1 MSGDGGHAS
10 HRRTA
15 LKRID
20 HGVLTRLKRRF
31 ALLLLAVVLLVPGRA
46 PAAPP
51 ALMRI
56 ELHLAAGAR
65 SSPHLL
71 LLTVGGPVYCAQ
83 LENLARHTHA
93 SLACTDYGPNRYVR
107 AGGRA
112 GRREDWGDPAYLDL
126 VARLPGKLR
135 AQGVQI
141 SKLIVGGV
149 SYSGFGNAQLVATH
163 PELQADAL
171 IVVDSYLD
179 LAARFRALPLHHE
192 TRAEIDTVLGGT
204 PDEKPREYADRSPSH
219 HLGGLAR
226 DHAVADGGA
235 DALAGAALHSRPPVH
250 PRRLL
255 RTGRPRS
262 AQPDPPAPAG
272 ARGGAVRIAWES
284 QGQGAPLLL
293 GSWWGLLAGALM
305 IVLIGVRAVLEERM
319 LTAEL
324 EGYAEYAERVRYRL
338 VPRVW

>member
-51 ALMRI
+51 ALMRV

-112 GRREDWGDPAYLDL
+112 GRREDWGGPAYLDL

-141 SKLIVGGV
+141 SKLIVVGV

-219 HLGGLAR
+219 HLAGLAR
-226 DHAVADGGA
+226 AIAGGTHLIVVWSTSAAERREFRGATCSRLANAEWLARLSTVLRRPFTGYVTHLPHAHALWDRGRGLL
-235 DALAGAALHSRPPVH
+235 ALAGIGQTTKPLLARAVTFAPGAPAPRSSYCPPV
-250 PRRLL
+250 
-255 RTGRPRS
+255 S
-262 AQPDPPAPAG
+262 
-272 ARGGAVRIAWES
+272 
-284 QGQGAPLLL
+284 
-293 GSWWGLLAGALM
+293 
-305 IVLIGVRAVLEERM
+305 
-319 LTAEL
+319 
-324 EGYAEYAERVRYRL
+324 
-338 VPRVW
+338 